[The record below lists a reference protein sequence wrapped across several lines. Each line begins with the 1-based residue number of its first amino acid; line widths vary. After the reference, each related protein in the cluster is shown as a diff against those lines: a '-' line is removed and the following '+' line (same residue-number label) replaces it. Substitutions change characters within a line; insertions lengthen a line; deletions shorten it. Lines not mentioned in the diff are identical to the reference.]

1 MSRLGKLDP
10 DKLAPEQRKIYDD
23 IVSGPRGSI
32 GGPFAPWLQ
41 SPTLADRAQKLGE
54 FCRYNTS
61 LPKRLSE
68 LAILVTA
75 RYWKAQFE
83 WYAHEKMA
91 RDGGLAQPIIDAIR
105 ERLPP
110 PGMQDDEKAVY
121 DFCSEAYA
129 LHYVNDETYAR
140 AVQLLGQKAVVELV
154 GILGY
159 YCLVSLTLNIFQV
172 GLPDGEKPALK

>member
-10 DKLAPEQRKIYDD
+10 DNLTPEQRRIHDE

-32 GGPFAPWLQ
+32 GGPFAPWLR

-54 FCRYNTS
+54 FCRFNTS

-75 RYWKAQFE
+75 RYWTAQFE
-83 WYAHEKMA
+83 WYAHEPMA

-110 PGMQDDEKAVY
+110 PGMKDDERAVY
-121 DFCSEAYA
+121 DFCMEAYA
-129 LHYVNDETYAR
+129 LHRVTDATYAR
-140 AVQLLGQKAVVELV
+140 AVDVLGEQAVVELV
-154 GILGY
+154 GVIGY
-159 YCLVSLTLNIFQV
+159 YCLVSLTLNVFQV

>member
-10 DKLAPEQRKIYDD
+10 ARLAPEQRKIYDD

-32 GGPFAPWLQ
+32 GGPFAPWLR
-41 SPTLADRAQKLGE
+41 SPILADRAQKLGE
-54 FCRYNTS
+54 FCRFNTS

-91 RDGGLAQPIIDAIR
+91 REGGLAQPIIDAIR
-105 ERLPP
+105 LRLPP
-110 PGMQDDEKAVY
+110 PGMQADEKVVY
-121 DFCSEAYA
+121 DFASEAFA
-129 LHYVNDETYAR
+129 LHYVSDDTYAR
-140 AVQLLGQKAVVELV
+140 AMEILGEKAVVELV
-154 GILGY
+154 GVLGY

-172 GLPDGEKPALK
+172 GLPEGEKPMLK

>member
-1 MSRLGKLDP
+1 MSRLGKFDP
-10 DKLAPEQRKIYDD
+10 AKLAPEQRKIYDA

-32 GGPFAPWLQ
+32 GGPFVPWLE
-41 SPTLADRAQKLGE
+41 SPVLADRAQKLGE
-54 FCRYNTS
+54 FCRFNTS

-83 WYAHEKMA
+83 WYAHERMA
-91 RDGGLAQPIIDAIR
+91 REGGLAQPIIDAIR

-121 DFCSEAYA
+121 EFASEAYA
-129 LHYVNDETYAR
+129 LHYVSNETYQR
-140 AVQLLGQKAVVELV
+140 AVKLLGQQAVVELV

-172 GLPDGEKPALK
+172 GLPEGETPQLK

>member
-1 MSRLGKLDP
+1 MSRLGKFDP
-10 DKLAPEQRKIYDD
+10 ARLAPEQRSIYDA

-32 GGPFAPWLQ
+32 SGPFVPWLQ
-41 SPTLADRAQKLGE
+41 SPALADRAQKLGE
-54 FCRYNTS
+54 FCRFNTS

-83 WYAHEKMA
+83 WYAHETMA
-91 RDGGLAQPIIDAIR
+91 RAGGLAQPIIDAIR

-110 PGMQDDEKAVY
+110 PGMQADEQAVY

-129 LHYVNDETYAR
+129 LHHVTDDTYAR
-140 AVQLLGQKAVVELV
+140 AVGLLGEQAVVELV
-154 GILGY
+154 GVLGY
-159 YCLVSLTLNIFQV
+159 YCLVSLTLNVFQI
-172 GLPDGEKPALK
+172 GLPDGEKPQLK